1 MNLSRGRRGAGR
13 HARHRQR
20 PRSDDRPEVFDPPAD
35 TPTTAAPDP
44 TAGQGP
50 PPTGPYDSGQSPPA
64 ANRFDLGS
72 LQIPSVPGVNLKLQA
87 NPQGAVQRVML
98 VHGDSALHLV
108 ALAAPRSEPM
118 WDEVREEIVQSLAE
132 REIPVE
138 EIHGDYGTELLARV
152 PGKERATDI
161 RFVGVDGPR
170 WLVRA
175 DFHGPAARDPS
186 RSPQL
191 AECLRGLVVDRG
203 TEARPAKEPLPLQL
217 SAEMAAQ
224 IQRQAAT
231 AGRRPSPQPRPGE
244 NGPTADRM

>member
-1 MNLSRGRRGAGR
+1 MNLSRGRRSAGR
-13 HARHRQR
+13 HARDRR
-20 PRSDDRPEVFDPPAD
+20 DRSAERPEVFDPPAD
-35 TPTTAAPDP
+35 PPTTAAPDP
-44 TAGQGP
+44 TAHQGP
-50 PPTGPYDSGQSPPA
+50 PPTGPYDSGQDPPEA
-64 ANRFDLGS
+64 TRFDLGS

-132 REIPVE
+132 RKVPVE
-138 EIHGDYGTELLARV
+138 EINGEYGIELVARV
-152 PGKERATDI
+152 PGKERAVDI

-175 DFHGPAARDPS
+175 DFQGPVARDPS

-203 TEARPAKEPLPLQL
+203 SEARPAKEPLPLQL

-224 IQRQAAT
+224 IQRQAEQ
-231 AGRRPSPQPRPGE
+231 AGRRPSPQPRDTGS
-244 NGPTADRM
+244 TADRM